1 MLRIA
6 STVTS
11 HVRATVLSTRSL
23 SECVCPKRLRNVLCT
38 LIQSC
43 SVHHGFYT
51 DGTHTQWEMQACH
64 PWLCFECIFLILAA
78 LQTQIKSPL
87 IAHPKTV
94 SIIGAPMTFG
104 QPLQGA
110 ENAPNQIRKRGLHK
124 VLFVSSFFLHL
135 KALNQISC
143 RFSRVWTGA

>member
-6 STVTS
+6 STVTL

-23 SECVCPKRLRNVLCT
+23 SECVCPKTVAKFPLTT
-38 LIQSC
+38 LVQSC
-43 SVHHGFYT
+43 SVNHGFYT
-51 DGTHTQWEMQACH
+51 DGTHTQWEMQACYT
-64 PWLCFECIFLILAA
+64 WFCFECIFLILAA

-124 VLFVSSFFLHL
+124 VLFCSFHSF
-135 KALNQISC
+135 
-143 RFSRVWTGA
+143 